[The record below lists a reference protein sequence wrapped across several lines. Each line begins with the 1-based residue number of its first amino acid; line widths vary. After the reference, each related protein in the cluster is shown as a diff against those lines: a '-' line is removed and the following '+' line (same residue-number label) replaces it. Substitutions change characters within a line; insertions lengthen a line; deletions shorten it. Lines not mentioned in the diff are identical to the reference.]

1 ADVDPNHEYAKEIAT
16 GKALGI
22 FNGTGDNKF
31 EPEAAISRQ
40 DLMTMCYRGM
50 KNAGVISGMVS
61 KAWVNNFSDS
71 GYISDYAVEAMAS
84 MIENAIVRGNGDGTV
99 NPLGNTTRAEAAVIM
114 NRISALRPE
123 YKRLLA

>member
-1 ADVDPNHEYAKEIAT
+1 
-16 GKALGI
+16 
-22 FNGTGDNKF
+22 
-31 EPEAAISRQ
+31 
-40 DLMTMCYRGM
+40 
-50 KNAGVISGMVS
+50 
-61 KAWVNNFSDS
+61 
-71 GYISDYAVEAMAS
+71 